1 MLKWCAEGTEDITN
15 WKGLC
20 MSRGKYLGVMIN
32 GYQDNELVVS
42 CWDCDWEND
51 QEREDKIEEIKSRW
65 LELRF
70 EERYE
75 NDPMP
80 KWKFI

>member
-1 MLKWCAEGTEDITN
+1 
-15 WKGLC
+15 

-32 GYQDNELVVS
+32 GYRDGKLAIS
-42 CWDCDWEND
+42 RWDCDWEND
-51 QEREDKIEEIKSRW
+51 QERECKISEIINRGF
-65 LELRF
+65 ELRF

-80 KWKFI
+80 EWIK